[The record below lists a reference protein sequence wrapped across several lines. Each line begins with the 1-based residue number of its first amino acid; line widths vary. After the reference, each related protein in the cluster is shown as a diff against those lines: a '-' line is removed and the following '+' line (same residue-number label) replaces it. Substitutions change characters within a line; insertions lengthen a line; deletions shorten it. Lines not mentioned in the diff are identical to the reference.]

1 VGRVVQIGLVG
12 NEPTTRPLA
21 LVTGA
26 SSGIGAEF
34 ARRLGTSG
42 YDLVVVGRRRERLE
56 DLAGDLPGASVEIV
70 DADLGTDAGLSS
82 VVKLAEERP
91 LAMLVNN
98 AGLAH
103 YMPFTDL
110 PADKTEELVRVN
122 VLAPT
127 MLARAAVTGMVG
139 RGFGQ
144 LINLASL
151 LAFSGTA
158 EVPWLPRRAVY
169 AGTRAFIVVF
179 TERLA
184 AELKDTGVHVQVLC
198 PGVVRTEFH
207 TRQGMDLS
215 AQPRMEPGDVVTA
228 SLSAVARNELYCVPG
243 LSEPAALDTIGEA
256 MRAMLGQGLQPTLA
270 DRYRPASRG

>member
-1 VGRVVQIGLVG
+1 MVQLGPVSR
-12 NEPTTRPLA
+12 EPTIRPLA

-56 DLAGDLPGASVEIV
+56 ELAGELPGASVDVI
-70 DADLGTDAGLSS
+70 DADLGTDEGLAS
-82 VVKLAEERP
+82 VVKVAEERP

-110 PADKTEELVRVN
+110 PARPTEELVRVN

-127 MLARAAVTGMVG
+127 MLAGAAVTGMVK
-139 RGFGQ
+139 RGSGQ

-158 EVPWLPRRAVY
+158 EFPGLPARAVY
-169 AGTRAFIVVF
+169 AGTRSFIVVF

-215 AQPRMEPGDVVTA
+215 ARPRMEPQDVVTA

-243 LSEPAALDTIGEA
+243 LGEPAALDRIGEA
-256 MRAMLGQGLQPTLA
+256 MRAMLSEGLQPTLA
-270 DRYRPASRG
+270 DRYR